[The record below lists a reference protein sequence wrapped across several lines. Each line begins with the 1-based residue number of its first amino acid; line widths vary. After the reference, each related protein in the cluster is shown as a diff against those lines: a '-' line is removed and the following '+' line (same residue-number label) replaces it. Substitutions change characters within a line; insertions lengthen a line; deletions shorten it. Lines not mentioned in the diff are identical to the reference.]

1 MLWADQMSEFV
12 LCSFRCQDLFR
23 CKIHGRGADHRQRIT
38 EAVYPKVEHSMKATS
53 WLSRGGLGIDFIVL
67 AQHGRGAQW
76 LQVAHHL
83 AQTDQKSGSQT
94 KDSRSTISSAI
105 TPFTSTLYST
115 L

>member
-1 MLWADQMSEFV
+1 MVQSKNREGLKLESYWESDDKITGALNSSMLWADQMSEFV

-67 AQHGRGAQW
+67 AQHGRGAHGFK
-76 LQVAHHL
+76 LH
-83 AQTDQKSGSQT
+83 TT
-94 KDSRSTISSAI
+94 
-105 TPFTSTLYST
+105 
-115 L
+115 